1 MTKNTG
7 AFLSRRVAM
16 RLAVA
21 TAAVASPLV
30 AQIGPHLPNADA
42 RRPLGTQREWS
53 TTQQEWLRLRLE
65 RTLPAL
71 MRRDSVD
78 MWIVPMREYN
88 EDPVFSSIVSPTTF
102 AARRRTI
109 YVFFDRGGDQGI
121 ERLALGGT
129 SQGGMYTAVRS
140 GIAATNVSTGR
151 TTAELWGSA
160 QWDVLTK
167 VIRERKPR
175 KIALNIDSTFA
186 FADGLTLG
194 EYTGMLSRDV
204 LKPDGE
210 WKPQITTAGRLAVDL
225 IAIRQAEEEATFN
238 RMNRLTWDIIEEAFS
253 SRVVT
258 PGVTRTGDV
267 VWWMRQRMA
276 DYGLT
281 TWFQPSVDVQR
292 RGATDRDLGDDPVI
306 QKGDVLHCDFGI
318 TALRLNTDTQHMG
331 YVLRDGESGVP
342 PGLQRALATTN
353 RLQDIVFSEI
363 RAGRSGNEVLQSSR
377 QRMSRDSIDGT
388 IYSHPIG
395 MHGHGAGPLIGLW
408 DYQDGVP
415 GRGDHQMQPG
425 TWYSIELQA
434 TSRVPE
440 WGNQPVRV
448 GQEED
453 VILDG
458 AGVVKWGYQRQTK
471 FHLVRPTGGA
481 VRSRR

>member
-1 MTKNTG
+1 M
-7 AFLSRRVAM
+7 RRAAQCFT
-16 RLAVA
+16 LAA
-21 TAAVASPLV
+21 TLLGPQIV
-30 AQIGPHLPNADA
+30 AQVGPHLPGSDA
-42 RRPLGTQREWS
+42 RRPLGSQREWAAA
-53 TTQQEWLRLRLE
+53 QQQWLTLRME
-65 RTLPAL
+65 RTLPEL

-88 EDPVFSSIVSPTTF
+88 EDPVFSSIVSPTTLN
-102 AARRRTI
+102 ARRRTI
-109 YVFFDRGGDQGI
+109 YVFHDRGGDKGI

-129 SQGGMYTAVRS
+129 SQGGIYTAVRS
-140 GIAATNVSTGR
+140 QIAATNVSSGR

-167 VIRERKPR
+167 VIQDRKPKR
-175 KIALNIDSTFA
+175 IALNIDTTFA

-204 LKPDGE
+204 LRPVGD
-210 WKPQITTAGRLAVDL
+210 WRPVIVPAGRLAVDL
-225 IAIRQAEEEATFN
+225 IAIRQPEEEATFN

-253 SRVVT
+253 GRVIT
-258 PGVTRTGDV
+258 PGVTRTSDV

-292 RGATDRDLGDDPVI
+292 RGATDQLLGDDPVI

-318 TALRLNTDTQHMG
+318 TAMRLNTDTQHMG
-331 YVLRDGESGVP
+331 YVLKDGESEVP
-342 PGLQRALATTN
+342 AGLRAALATTN

-363 RAGRSGNEVLQSSR
+363 RAGRSGNEVLLSSR
-377 QRMSRDSIDGT
+377 QRMTRDSIVGT

-425 TWYSIELQA
+425 TWFSIELQSA
-434 TSRVPE
+434 SKVPE
-440 WGNQPVRV
+440 WGNQVVRV

-458 AGVVKWGYQRQTK
+458 AGIVRWGYQRQTR
-471 FHLVRPTGGA
+471 FHLVRPSASAGA
-481 VRSRR
+481 RGNR

>member
-1 MTKNTG
+1 M
-7 AFLSRRVAM
+7 RRVVSRFTGVALLVVAP
-16 RLAVA
+16 LA
-21 TAAVASPLV
+21 
-30 AQIGPHLPNADA
+30 AQPGPHLVGADP
-42 RRPLGTQREWS
+42 RHPLGTQREWA
-53 TTQQEWLRLRLE
+53 TAQQEWLRLRME
-65 RTLPAL
+65 RTLPTL

-109 YVFFDRGGDQGI
+109 YVFYDRGGDKGI

-129 SQGGMYTAVRS
+129 SQGGLYSAVRS
-140 GIAATNVSTGR
+140 QIAATNVSAGS

-167 VIRERKPR
+167 VIRDRKPKR
-175 KIALNIDSTFA
+175 IALDIDTTFA

-194 EYTGMLSRDV
+194 EYTGMLSREV

-210 WKPQITTAGRLAVDL
+210 WRAQILPAGRLAVDL
-225 IAIRQAEEEATFN
+225 IAIRQPEEEATFN
-238 RMNRLTWDIIEEAFS
+238 RMNRLTWDIIADAFS
-253 SRVVT
+253 SKVIT
-258 PGVTRTGDV
+258 PGVTRTSDV
-267 VWWMRQRMA
+267 VWFMRQRMA

-292 RGATDRDLGDDPVI
+292 KGGADADDPII

-318 TALRLNTDTQHMG
+318 TALRLNTDTQHMA
-331 YVLRDGESGVP
+331 YVLRDGETDAP
-342 PGLQRALATTN
+342 AGLKAALGSAN
-353 RLQDIVFSEI
+353 RLQDIVTSEI
-363 RAGRSGNEVLQSSR
+363 KVGRSGNDVLKSSR
-377 QRMSRDSIDGT
+377 ARMTTDGIDGT

-415 GRGDHQMQPG
+415 GRGDHVMQPS
-425 TWYSIELQA
+425 TWYSVELQA
-434 TSRVPE
+434 TSKVPE
-440 WGNQPVRV
+440 WDGQAVRV

-453 VILDG
+453 VILNG
-458 AGVVKWGYQRQTK
+458 AGVVRWGYQRQTQ
-471 FHLVRPTGGA
+471 FHLIRPTGA
-481 VRSRR
+481 RARR